1 MDVVSAAYLVNYKE
15 IDGIWYFDYSR
26 TEVKFQAKW
35 DKKWFKNNYT
45 VYSELATTDISDR
58 QRKIDTENRI
68 RPKDIIS
75 NRVKDFTDSNF
86 WGGYNII
93 EPDESIESVISRI
106 VKQLK
111 KRDQE

>member
-1 MDVVSAAYLVNYKE
+1 
-15 IDGIWYFDYSR
+15 
-26 TEVKFQAKW
+26 VKFQAKW